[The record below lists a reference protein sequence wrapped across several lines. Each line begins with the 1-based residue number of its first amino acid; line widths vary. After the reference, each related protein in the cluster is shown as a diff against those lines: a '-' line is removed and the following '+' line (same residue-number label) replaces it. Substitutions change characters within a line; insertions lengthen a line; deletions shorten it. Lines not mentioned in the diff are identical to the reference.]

1 MTAVKLVA
9 HLAPWTA
16 LDPRRA
22 NPAQKRHRELSPCR
36 SSRMTRY
43 GILAPFAG
51 AIERVGNRS
60 LGQVLITP
68 RRMDFAQY
76 SPGACRWRFG
86 AVEKYPNAALKTTE
100 ANNDAFPIRQTRAT
114 RRGQRAHLDS

>member
-36 SSRMTRY
+36 SSRMTRF

-76 SPGACRWRFG
+76 SPGAVSFTIWSRRKVPERCF
-86 AVEKYPNAALKTTE
+86 ES
-100 ANNDAFPIRQTRAT
+100 D
-114 RRGQRAHLDS
+114 RGQQ